1 MKIISI
7 IGPIGSGKSTFV
19 NHVKKENIAN
29 YYYHEDVEGNKW
41 LKRRANI
48 RKFN

>member
-1 MKIISI
+1 MEIISI

-19 NHVKKENIAN
+19 NNVKKEKIAN

-41 LKRRANI
+41 LKEEPT
-48 RKFN
+48 